1 MPKSN
6 DIRQAR
12 TLQRAPPVDALRLL
26 GRSPVF
32 SSAPERVLQSLAA
45 AGHPL
50 KFPKGA
56 RLWDAGTHPTH
67 VFVIG
72 SGLVKIVQPSEHAN
86 VLCGLVGAP
95 SCLGELA
102 VAEGTPYRVTAVSAT
117 NVSAYAIP
125 SSALE
130 AALKEYPELA
140 MAWLHSVAAKLE
152 LLHKK
157 IEILSA
163 GAVCQRM
170 ASVFVWLYEL
180 LGDDLEDGSAIVP
193 VHLTRM
199 ELADLVGTTYES
211 AVRQMTDWESRRLV
225 MTTSGGFTLPE
236 LDKLRH
242 IAANGERSARTS
254 SERRSDRSAA

>member
-1 MPKSN
+1 VPKSN
-6 DIRQAR
+6 DIRQAQALHWGR
-12 TLQRAPPVDALRLL
+12 PVDALRLL

-32 SSAPERVLQSLAA
+32 SSAPEQVLQSLAA

-50 KFPKGA
+50 KFPKGS
-56 RLWDAGTHPTH
+56 RLWDAGTQPTH

-72 SGLVKIVQPSEHAN
+72 AGLVKIVQPSEHSN

-102 VAEGTPYRVTAVSAT
+102 VAEGTPYRVTAIAAT
-117 NVSAYAIP
+117 NVTAYAIP

-130 AALKEYPELA
+130 SALKEHPELA
-140 MAWLHSVAAKLE
+140 MAWVHSVAAKLE

-170 ASVFVWLYEL
+170 ASVFIWLYEI

-211 AVRQMTDWESRRLV
+211 AVRQMTDWEARRLV
-225 MTTSGGFTLPE
+225 LTTANGFTLPE
-236 LDKLRH
+236 LERLRH
-242 IAANGERSARTS
+242 IATNGERSARTS